1 MKTMNLF
8 NSIAAEI
15 GITYH
20 NSVPA
25 SQMQKITQSRQAYE
39 LLCSLWNDQIELYE
53 SFYVLFLNRANNV
66 LAYKCISQGGT
77 SGTVVDP
84 KAIFQA
90 ALLAN
95 ACSMIIAHNHPSGEI
110 QPSKADEVL
119 TKRLRDAGSFLDIN
133 VLDHLIIAQESYY
146 SFADQGMI

>member
-25 SQMQKITQSRQAYE
+25 SQLQKITQSNSACD
-39 LLCSLWNDQIELYE
+39 LLRSIWNDQIELYE
-53 SFYVLFLNRANNV
+53 SFYVLYLNRANKV
-66 LAYKCISQGGT
+66 LGYKCISQGGVSCT
-77 SGTVVDP
+77 TVDP

-133 VLDHLIIAQESYY
+133 VLDHLIIAQENYY
-146 SFADQGMI
+146 SFADQGMM